1 MSFDLP
7 NSFGGARR
15 LRPRSSPV
23 SWVIEVL
30 VVAILYYAAAR
41 LGLLLAFEKT
51 NATPVWPPSGIAFAA
66 VLLLGFRVWPGIMLG
81 AFLANV
87 AVFLANH
94 AADVFAIVA
103 VSSVIGIG
111 NTLEAI
117 VGRLLLDRLI
127 GPFTRAQDVFTFTV
141 VALVACL
148 VSPSI
153 GPTAIALAGM
163 ATSANYETI
172 WFTWWLGDATGVLLV
187 APLLI
192 TWSTQPQRGWARGQR
207 IEAALLFLSLLIG
220 VHVGFGGWLLDQ
232 AAHYPL
238 TFVPLPWLVWAA
250 FRFGPREAA
259 TAAVLTSGIAVWET
273 ANGLGP
279 FVRDTVNE
287 SLLLVQAF
295 VGVVTVTILTMAALV
310 DERRDAQTSLRK
322 AHDTL
327 ETEVDKRTRVLWQ
340 VNERLQAETTE
351 RRRANEAL
359 RSSEAKFRG
368 LLEFAPD
375 AMVIANQ
382 AGDIVLVNTQAV
394 ALFGRSREEL
404 LGRPVETLLPER
416 FRSTHVEHRRQY
428 VANPR
433 VRPMGVGMELYGL
446 RKDGTEFPVEI
457 SLGPLQTDEGVFVSS
472 AIRNIAG
479 RKQAE
484 AALRESESRY
494 RLLAENVTDV
504 IFVYDM
510 DLRPLYVSPSVTR
523 LRGYSVEEAMAQRLE
538 DRLAPASAALA
549 RKTFAEVLASPRGG
563 PESRTLELEVTRKDG
578 STVWTETH
586 VSFIRDV
593 HGRPSGIIG
602 VARDITERKRAE
614 AERTQLEAQLRQT
627 QKVEAIGR
635 LAAGVAHDF
644 NNLLTVI
651 GGRTQLVLQR
661 LPSEDDPLRR
671 NIELIWTTSDRAARL
686 VEQLLAF
693 GRKQILQPTVLDLNA
708 VVGGM
713 VDMLR
718 RLIGEDIELTFVP
731 APGLGRV
738 RADASQ
744 LEQVI
749 VNLAVNARDAMPDG
763 GRLTIETASVDLD
776 EQYASRHVR
785 VRPGAYVRLSMSD
798 TGGGMDEKTRLRL
811 FEPFFTTKDVGQGS
825 GLGLATAYG
834 IVKQH
839 GGNIWVYS
847 EVGHGTTFKIYLPQ
861 VQENADIVAEPRSAT
876 PPRGGT
882 ETVLLV
888 EDEDDVRALA
898 RELLE
903 GLGYTVLE
911 ACRPREAMRL
921 ADQHLGPI
929 HLLLTDVVMPELNGR
944 RLAEHLMPSR
954 TDMKVLY
961 MSGYADD
968 AIVQHGVLEPG
979 TRLLEKPFSAKTLA
993 AKVRDV
999 LDETKQGWS

>member
-1 MSFDLP
+1 V
-7 NSFGGARR
+7 NWA
-15 LRPRSSPV
+15 
-23 SWVIEVL
+23 IEVL

-41 LGLLLAFEKT
+41 LGLLLAFEQT

-66 VLLLGFRVWPGIMLG
+66 VLLRGYRVWPGIMLG

-87 AVFLANH
+87 VVFTANH
-94 AADVFAIVA
+94 VADGFTIVA
-103 VSSVIGIG
+103 VSLVIGLG

-117 VGRLLLDRLI
+117 VGRALLGRLI
-127 GPFTRAQDVFTFTV
+127 GRFTRTEDVFTLTT
-141 VALVACL
+141 VALVACSL
-148 VSPSI
+148 NASI
-153 GPTAIALAGM
+153 GPTAIELAGL
-163 ATSANYETI
+163 APSTSYGTI
-172 WFTWWLGDATGVLLV
+172 WFTWWLGDAAGILLV

-192 TWSTQPQRGWARGQR
+192 TWSAQPRVGWTLGQR

-220 VHVGFGGWLLDQ
+220 VHVGFGGWLLDR

-259 TAAVLTSGIAVWET
+259 TAAALTSGIAVWET
-273 ANGLGP
+273 VNGLGP
-279 FVRDTVNE
+279 FARETVNE

-310 DERRDAQTSLRK
+310 DERRDAQASLHK

-327 ETEVDKRTRVLWQ
+327 ETAVDKRTRVLWQ

-359 RSSEAKFRG
+359 RSSEAKFWG

-375 AMVIANQ
+375 AMVIADP
-382 AGDIVLVNTQAV
+382 AGDIVLVNMQAV
-394 ALFGRSREEL
+394 ALFGHAREEL

-416 FRSTHVEHRRQY
+416 CRSTHIEHRWRC
-428 VANPR
+428 VTNPR
-433 VRPMGVGMELYGL
+433 VRPMGVGLELYGL

-457 SLGPLQTDEGVFVSS
+457 SFAPLETDEGVFVSS
-472 AIRNIAG
+472 AIRDISE
-479 RKQAE
+479 RKRAD

-510 DLRPLYVSPSVTR
+510 DLRPVYVSPSVTR
-523 LRGYSVEEAMAQRLE
+523 LRGYSVEEAMAQRFE
-538 DRLAPASAALA
+538 DRLAPASADLA
-549 RKTFAEVLASPRGG
+549 RKAFAEGLGRPRGG
-563 PESRTLELEVTRKDG
+563 PESLTLDLEVIRKDG

-586 VSFIRDV
+586 VSFIRDA

-627 QKVEAIGR
+627 QKMEAIGR

-651 GGRTQLVLQR
+651 GGRSQLVLQR
-661 LPSEDDPLRR
+661 WPAEDDPLRR
-671 NIELIWTTSDRAARL
+671 NIELIWATSDRAARL

-693 GRKQILQPTVLDLNA
+693 GRKQILQPKVLDLNA

-718 RLIGEDIELTFVP
+718 RMIGEDIELTFVP
-731 APGLGRV
+731 APALGRV

-744 LEQVI
+744 LEQAI
-749 VNLAVNARDAMPDG
+749 VNLAVNARDAIPDG
-763 GRLTIETASVDLD
+763 GRLTIETANVDLD
-776 EQYASRHVR
+776 ERYASRHIR
-785 VRPGAYVRLSMSD
+785 VRPGAYVRLSVSD
-798 TGGGMDEKTRLRL
+798 TGGGMDEKTRLRV

-847 EVGHGTTFKIYLPQ
+847 EIGHGTTFKIYLPQ
-861 VQENADIVAEPRSAT
+861 VEEHADIVAEPRSAT

-888 EDEDDVRALA
+888 EDEDEVRALA

-911 ACRPREAMRL
+911 AGRPREALRL
-921 ADQHLGPI
+921 AEQYRGPI

-944 RLAEHLMPSR
+944 RLAEQLRPSR

-968 AIVQHGVLEPG
+968 AIVQHGVLMPG
-979 TRLLEKPFSAKTLA
+979 TPFLEKPFSAKTLA
-993 AKVRDV
+993 AQVRDV
-999 LDETKQGWS
+999 LDETNEG